1 MRKAIIIV
9 AFAVTASLVH
19 GCDFFRILAGR
30 PTSREI
36 EEKRKAI
43 LLLDA
48 MLPQNQSDTVP
59 LDTLAEPVAGAPA
72 PSEAQPATQPAS
84 EPAKEPAKEPA
95 REPAAK
101 QEVRQQSAPAGGIRV
116 ETRSASAFADPK
128 PTYRYYVLI
137 GTFGSRD
144 NAVRLSGK
152 AGEAGY
158 PVTLLPFASGMT
170 TVAVCPTNDFGDVC
184 AALEKLR
191 KESFCPK
198 DACILKI
205 E

>member
-1 MRKAIIIV
+1 MRKAITIV
-9 AFAVTASLVH
+9 AFMVTACLLS
-19 GCDFFRILAGR
+19 GCDFFRVLAGR

-48 MLPQNQSDTVP
+48 AEPQADTVQ
-59 LDTLAEPVAGAPA
+59 LAEEPVV
-72 PSEAQPATQPAS
+72 EQPAASETKPAD
-84 EPAKEPAKEPA
+84 EPAKQPET
-95 REPAAK
+95 K
-101 QEVRQQSAPAGGIRV
+101 QEVKQTTASGGIRV
-116 ETRSASAFADPK
+116 STRKAEIFNDPK
-128 PTYRYYVLI
+128 PEYRYYVMI

-158 PVTLLPFASGMT
+158 PVTLLPFGNGMT

>member
-9 AFAVTASLVH
+9 AFAVTAGLVH
-19 GCDFFRILAGR
+19 GCDFFRVLAGR

-36 EEKRKAI
+36 EEKRRAI
-43 LLLDA
+43 QLLDA
-48 MLPQNQSDTVP
+48 VLPQNQADTVQ
-59 LDTLAEPVAGAPA
+59 LDGAAEPAVEAPA
-72 PSEAQPATQPAS
+72 PSDPQPAAEPATEAAKQPA
-84 EPAKEPAKEPA
+84 K
-95 REPAAK
+95 EPAAK
-101 QEVRQQSAPAGGIRV
+101 QEVRQQSAPSGGIRV
-116 ETRSASAFADPK
+116 ETRSASAFADPR
-128 PTYRYYVLI
+128 PAYRYYVLI

-144 NAVRLSGK
+144 NAVRLSGR

-158 PVTLLPFASGMT
+158 PVTLLPFANGMT

>member
-9 AFAVTASLVH
+9 AFAVTACLLQ
-19 GCDFFRILAGR
+19 GCDFFRVLAGR

-48 MLPQNQSDTVP
+48 VLPQNQTDTVQVDALTEP
-59 LDTLAEPVAGAPA
+59 AVDTPAETL
-72 PSEAQPATQPAS
+72 PAT
-84 EPAKEPAKEPA
+84 EPAKEPATNQEV
-95 REPAAK
+95 K
-101 QEVRQQSAPAGGIRV
+101 QEVKQPTTGSTGGIRV
-116 ETRSASAFADPK
+116 STRKADTFADPK
-128 PTYRYYVLI
+128 PAYRYYVMI

-158 PVTLLPFASGMT
+158 PVTLLPFANGMT

-191 KESFCPK
+191 KEAFCPK

>member
-1 MRKAIIIV
+1 MKQFKKLLALV
-9 AFAVTASLVH
+9 LVGVLCLCCFAACGKTE
-19 GCDFFRILAGR
+19 
-30 PTSREI
+30 T
-36 EEKRKAI
+36 
-43 LLLDA
+43 
-48 MLPQNQSDTVP
+48 T
-59 LDTLAEPVAGAPA
+59 
-72 PSEAQPATQPAS
+72 PSETPSDNASEATAGTLKIGGETFRDETFLTVRPKNPPIVETSYVVRRADEPKPAD
-84 EPAKEPAKEPA
+84 EPAKQPET
-95 REPAAK
+95 K
-101 QEVRQQSAPAGGIRV
+101 QEVKQTTASGGIRV
-116 ETRSASAFADPK
+116 STRKAEIFNDPK
-128 PTYRYYVLI
+128 PEYRYYVMI

-158 PVTLLPFASGMT
+158 PVTLLPFGNGMT

>member
-1 MRKAIIIV
+1 MRKARIIV
-9 AFAVTASLVH
+9 AFALSASLLH

-36 EEKRKAI
+36 EEKRRAI
-43 LLLDA
+43 LLMDTA
-48 MLPQNQSDTVP
+48 PAQEPEDTVILAVP
-59 LDTLAEPVAGAPA
+59 AEPAVEESAKPASQPA
-72 PSEAQPATQPAS
+72 PTQAS
-84 EPAKEPAKEPA
+84 ETKQAAK
-95 REPAAK
+95 PAA
-101 QEVRQQSAPAGGIRV
+101 APGGIRV
-116 ETRSASAFADPK
+116 STRKAELFAEPK
-128 PTYRYYVLI
+128 PTYRYYVMI

-158 PVTLLPFASGMT
+158 PVSLLPFANGMT
-170 TVAVCPTNDFGDVC
+170 AVGVCPSDDFGDIC
-184 AALEKLR
+184 ASLEKLR

>member
-48 MLPQNQSDTVP
+48 MLPQNQSDTVR
-59 LDTLAEPVAGAPA
+59 LDTRAEPAAGTPA
-72 PSEAQPATQPAS
+72 PSEVQPAS

-128 PTYRYYVLI
+128 PAYRYYVLI

-144 NAVRLSGK
+144 NAVRLSGM

-158 PVTLLPFASGMT
+158 PVTLLPFANGMT

>member
-1 MRKAIIIV
+1 MRKAITIV
-9 AFAVTASLVH
+9 AFIVTACLLS
-19 GCDFFRILAGR
+19 GCDFFRVLAGR

-48 MLPQNQSDTVP
+48 AEPQADTVQ
-59 LDTLAEPVAGAPA
+59 LAEALEEPVAEQPA
-72 PSEAQPATQPAS
+72 ASETEPAKAPATQS
-84 EPAKEPAKEPA
+84 E
-95 REPAAK
+95 AK
-101 QEVRQQSAPAGGIRV
+101 QEVKQTTNSGGIRV
-116 ETRSASAFADPK
+116 STRKAEVFNDPK
-128 PTYRYYVLI
+128 PEYRYYVMI

-158 PVTLLPFASGMT
+158 PVTLLPFGNGMT

>member
-48 MLPQNQSDTVP
+48 MLPQNQSDTVQ
-59 LDTLAEPVAGAPA
+59 LDTLAEPAAGAPA
-72 PSEAQPATQPAS
+72 PSEAQPAS

>member
-48 MLPQNQSDTVP
+48 MLPQNQSDTVR
-59 LDTLAEPVAGAPA
+59 LATLAEPAAGTPA
-72 PSEAQPATQPAS
+72 PSEVQPAS

-128 PTYRYYVLI
+128 PAYRYYVLI

-144 NAVRLSGK
+144 NAVRLSGM

-158 PVTLLPFASGMT
+158 PVTLLPFANGMT

>member
-1 MRKAIIIV
+1 MRKAITIV
-9 AFAVTASLVH
+9 AFIVTACLLS
-19 GCDFFRILAGR
+19 GCDFFRVLAGR

-48 MLPQNQSDTVP
+48 AEPQADTVQ
-59 LDTLAEPVAGAPA
+59 LAEEPVV
-72 PSEAQPATQPAS
+72 EQPAAS
-84 EPAKEPAKEPA
+84 ET
-95 REPAAK
+95 K
-101 QEVRQQSAPAGGIRV
+101 QEVKQTTASGGIRV
-116 ETRSASAFADPK
+116 STRKAEIFNDPK
-128 PTYRYYVLI
+128 PEYRYYVMI

-158 PVTLLPFASGMT
+158 PVTLLPFGNGMT

>member
-48 MLPQNQSDTVP
+48 MLPQNQSDTVR
-59 LDTLAEPVAGAPA
+59 LDTLADPAAGAPA
-72 PSEAQPATQPAS
+72 PSEAQPAS

-128 PTYRYYVLI
+128 PAYRYYVLI

-144 NAVRLSGK
+144 NAVRLSGM

-158 PVTLLPFASGMT
+158 PVTLLPFANGMT

>member
-48 MLPQNQSDTVP
+48 MLPQNQSDTVR
-59 LDTLAEPVAGAPA
+59 LDTLAEPVAGTPA
-72 PSEAQPATQPAS
+72 PSEVQPAS

-128 PTYRYYVLI
+128 PAYRYYVLI

-144 NAVRLSGK
+144 NAVRLSGM

-158 PVTLLPFASGMT
+158 PVTLLPFANGMT

>member
-1 MRKAIIIV
+1 MRKARIIV
-9 AFAVTASLVH
+9 AFALSASLLH

-36 EEKRKAI
+36 EEKRRAI
-43 LLLDA
+43 LLMDTA
-48 MLPQNQSDTVP
+48 PAQEPEDTVILAVP
-59 LDTLAEPVAGAPA
+59 AEPAVEE
-72 PSEAQPATQPAS
+72 SAQPASQPAPTQAS
-84 EPAKEPAKEPA
+84 ETKQAAK
-95 REPAAK
+95 PAA
-101 QEVRQQSAPAGGIRV
+101 APGGIRV
-116 ETRSASAFADPK
+116 STRKAELFAEPK
-128 PTYRYYVLI
+128 PTYRYYVMI

-158 PVTLLPFASGMT
+158 PVSLLPFANGMT
-170 TVAVCPTNDFGDVC
+170 AVGVCPSDDFGDIC
-184 AALEKLR
+184 ASLEKLL

-205 E
+205 ESP

>member
-1 MRKAIIIV
+1 MR
-9 AFAVTASLVH
+9 
-19 GCDFFRILAGR
+19 
-30 PTSREI
+30 
-36 EEKRKAI
+36 
-43 LLLDA
+43 LLPH
-48 MLPQNQSDTVP
+48 PQNQSDTVR
-59 LDTLAEPVAGAPA
+59 LDTLAEPAAGTPA
-72 PSEAQPATQPAS
+72 PSEVQPATQPAS

-128 PTYRYYVLI
+128 PAYRYYVLI

-144 NAVRLSGK
+144 NAVRLSGR

-158 PVTLLPFASGMT
+158 PVTLLPFANGMT

>member
-9 AFAVTASLVH
+9 AFAVTAGLVH
-19 GCDFFRILAGR
+19 GCDFFRVLAGR

-48 MLPQNQSDTVP
+48 VLPQNQSDTVQ
-59 LDTLAEPVAGAPA
+59 LDSLAEPAVEAPA
-72 PSEAQPATQPAS
+72 QSEPQPATDAAKQPAKDQV
-84 EPAKEPAKEPA
+84 KEPAKEPA
-95 REPAAK
+95 AR

-116 ETRSASAFADPK
+116 ETRSAAAFADPK
-128 PTYRYYVLI
+128 PAYRYYVLI

-144 NAVRLSGK
+144 NAVRLSGM

>member
-1 MRKAIIIV
+1 MRKARIIV
-9 AFAVTASLVH
+9 AFALSASLLH
-19 GCDFFRILAGR
+19 GCDFLRILAGR

-36 EEKRKAI
+36 EEKRRAI
-43 LLLDA
+43 
-48 MLPQNQSDTVP
+48 MLMDRVEAQEPEDTVA
-59 LDTLAEPVAGAPA
+59 LTAVREPAVEQPA
-72 PSEAQPATQPAS
+72 VQETQPAT
-84 EPAKEPAKEPA
+84 EPAKAPET
-95 REPAAK
+95 K
-101 QEVRQQSAPAGGIRV
+101 QEVKQAAAPGGIRV
-116 ETRSASAFADPK
+116 STRKADLFAEPR
-128 PTYRYYVLI
+128 PTYRYYVMI

-158 PVTLLPFASGMT
+158 PVSLLPFANGMT
-170 TVAVCPTNDFGDVC
+170 AVGVCPSDDFGDIC
-184 AALEKLR
+184 ASLEKLR

>member
-48 MLPQNQSDTVP
+48 MLPQNQSDTVQ
-59 LDTLAEPVAGAPA
+59 LDTLAEPAAGVPA

-95 REPAAK
+95 REPDAK

-116 ETRSASAFADPK
+116 ETRSAGAFADPK
-128 PTYRYYVLI
+128 PAYRYYVLI

>member
-1 MRKAIIIV
+1 MRKAITIV
-9 AFAVTASLVH
+9 AFIVTACLLS
-19 GCDFFRILAGR
+19 GCDFFRVLAGR

-48 MLPQNQSDTVP
+48 VEPQADTVQ
-59 LDTLAEPVAGAPA
+59 LAEEPVVEQPA
-72 PSEAQPATQPAS
+72 ASETEPAKAPATQS
-84 EPAKEPAKEPA
+84 ET
-95 REPAAK
+95 K
-101 QEVRQQSAPAGGIRV
+101 QEVKQTTTSGGIRV
-116 ETRSASAFADPK
+116 STRKAEIFNDPK
-128 PTYRYYVLI
+128 PEYRYYVMI

-158 PVTLLPFASGMT
+158 PVTLLPFGNGMT